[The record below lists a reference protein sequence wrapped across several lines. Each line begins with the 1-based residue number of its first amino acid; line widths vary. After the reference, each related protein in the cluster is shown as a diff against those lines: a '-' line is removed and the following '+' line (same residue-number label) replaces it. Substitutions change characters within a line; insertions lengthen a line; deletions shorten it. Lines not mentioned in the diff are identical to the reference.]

1 MVQGV
6 VQQDPK
12 DLSDPFSVTEDFGA
26 AVLPGIQLE
35 GDPLFPADGQE
46 GSSSSR
52 TSLRITWE
60 TLRKPVS

>member
-35 GDPLFPADGQE
+35 GD
-46 GSSSSR
+46 
-52 TSLRITWE
+52 
-60 TLRKPVS
+60 